1 MKKNLIE
8 LRDKFR
14 EIADILDEAIE
25 LGKREESGEDV
36 EKEIESLMGRYL
48 FKCIE
53 VQELSKQ

>member
-1 MKKNLIE
+1 MEEIIK

-14 EIADILDEAIE
+14 EIADILDEVAE
-25 LGKREESGEDV
+25 LQKRDEAGEDV

-53 VQELSKQ
+53 VQELSKH

>member
-1 MKKNLIE
+1 MEEIIK

-14 EIADILDEAIE
+14 EIADILDEVVE
-25 LGKREESGEDV
+25 LEKRDEAGEDV

-53 VQELSKQ
+53 LQELSKH

>member
-1 MKKNLIE
+1 MEEIIK

-14 EIADILDEAIE
+14 EIADILDEVAE
-25 LGKREESGEDV
+25 LQKRDEAGEDV

-53 VQELSKQ
+53 LQGLSKH

>member
-1 MKKNLIE
+1 MEEIIK

-14 EIADILDEAIE
+14 EIADILDEVAE
-25 LGKREESGEDV
+25 LQKRDEAGEDV

-53 VQELSKQ
+53 LQELSKH

>member
-1 MKKNLIE
+1 MEEIIK

-14 EIADILDEAIE
+14 EIADILDEVAE
-25 LGKREESGEDV
+25 LQKRDEAGEDV

-53 VQELSKQ
+53 LQELSKY

>member
-14 EIADILDEAIE
+14 EIADILDKAIE
-25 LGKREESGEDV
+25 LGKRAEAGEDV

>member
-1 MKKNLIE
+1 MEEIIK

-14 EIADILDEAIE
+14 EIADILDEVAE
-25 LGKREESGEDV
+25 LQKRDEAGEDV

-53 VQELSKQ
+53 LQKLSKY